1 MKNRLI
7 GMRTIKTAL
16 VVVISYIVS
25 SIINSSLSFALIYA
39 AVICVETSVVS
50 SFKIGY
56 NRVLGTVLGG
66 VIGLIMSFIPV
77 YGAITMATGVVITIL
92 LCNLLDIKKSTG
104 IAITLVI
111 IIVTGSS
118 TSPAIYAMQRTLDTI
133 IGIVIAT
140 IINMLIYPPDQM
152 IRVRDSFQKFRESAK
167 QVIEDLILYGNSDGL
182 NNLGNQLDTLKIA
195 FDDLNKELPILK
207 KYDKEEYEYF
217 ALMVE
222 ASEKV
227 FIYAEA
233 TSLSEAGVKMTKDN
247 HSKLHKLLQ
256 LDIFQTEFVEMN
268 SSTREDMIF
277 NYNLAKLISAL
288 EKILKDSTVSTD
300 NSKY

>member
-16 VVVISYIVS
+16 VVVFSYIVS

-288 EKILKDSTVSTD
+288 EKILKDRTVSTD